1 LIEVMGYALEAVTAK
16 DAQGFFE
23 HRGYH
28 ATAQLL

>member
-1 LIEVMGYALEAVTAK
+1 MGYALEAVTAK
-16 DAQGFFE
+16 DARGFFE